1 MTETSTT
8 DPAVPDSAPVSAPSG
23 QSLARNEVLLCGRV
37 SAAPEERDLPSG
49 ASIVTSRLVVDR
61 DAAARKRSS
70 QRVDTFDLVA
80 WTARAQRTMR
90 SWAPGDVV
98 TVEGAVRRRFYRG
111 PTGPVSRVEVEVR
124 SARKVRGRPAPS

>member
-1 MTETSTT
+1 MTETST
-8 DPAVPDSAPVSAPSG
+8 PDRAAAADAVSAPG
-23 QSLARNEVLLCGRV
+23 DRGLARNEVLLCGRV
-37 SAAPEERDLPSG
+37 SATPEERDLPSG

-80 WTARAQRTMR
+80 WTARAQRAMR
-90 SWAPGDVV
+90 SWATGDVV
-98 TVEGAVRRRFYRG
+98 TVEGAVRRRFFRS

-124 SARKVRGRPAPS
+124 SARKVRGQPS

>member
-1 MTETSTT
+1 MTETSTSDRAT
-8 DPAVPDSAPVSAPSG
+8 PTESSAVNTTNDQAA
-23 QSLARNEVLLCGRV
+23 ARNEVLLCGRV

-70 QRVDTFDLVA
+70 QRVDTFDLVG
-80 WTARAQRTMR
+80 WTARAQRAMR
-90 SWAPGDVV
+90 GWAPGDVV

-124 SARKVRGRPAPS
+124 SARKLR